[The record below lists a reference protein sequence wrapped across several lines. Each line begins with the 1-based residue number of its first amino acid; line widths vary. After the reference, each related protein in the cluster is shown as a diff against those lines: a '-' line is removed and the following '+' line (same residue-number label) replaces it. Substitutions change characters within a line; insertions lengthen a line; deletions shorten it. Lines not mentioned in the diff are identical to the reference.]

1 MHLNWYRASIRQ
13 ESGNGAPND
22 KAGQARA
29 DASLKRGGSCNN
41 PRIVTKTA
49 TRPEQEDTV
58 ARTKRTRWP
67 EIDGYKGV
75 LQTLQIAGRFQYIAN
90 PYPTLCARSQV

>member
-1 MHLNWYRASIRQ
+1 MHLNWCRASRRH

-22 KAGQARA
+22 KTGQARA

-58 ARTKRTRWP
+58 ARTQEDTVARTQEDTVARTQRTRWP

-75 LQTLQIAGRFQYIAN
+75 LQTL
-90 PYPTLCARSQV
+90 